1 MPRLPHLAPL
11 YDIFATFLQNCW
23 VEDRSL
29 LWPERAVWTIP
40 SLEAMRRR
48 FVEGFIEGNLTFRE
62 KFESQLSGV
71 QPEVWALA
79 ADCFYVYGMISRSM
93 RFETKHS
100 LIVWTANRAGWSIP
114 PESDPIW
121 EPFKI
126 GMAQTG
132 QKYNLKHAQLRLLTL
147 AALEVKALDDRAA
160 ALHSSDQMRGILD
173 GLLESIP
180 VKLDRANDMRN
191 AILHLAFPDEFEPIL
206 TNRDKDAILHYYGR
220 QVKGQ
225 LSLDRDEALRQVRS
239 ALAPRF
245 AEVDPSSEHPFDF
258 FGELRGEWRPAA
270 ELERALVREVAG
282 TGVSSRAGREALETS
297 QDAITS
303 RAAREQPEGYHAVLP
318 EDPDLRRVLAALRR
332 TSNVILSGPPGV
344 GKTYLAQQ
352 AALHLVGQQADSLNH
367 PYVRWITFH
376 PSYAYEDFVEGLR
389 PVLVSEGS
397 NPVGQSQGRLAYEVR
412 PGVFKSFCEQA
423 ARDPDQ
429 RYVLVIDEINRG
441 NLARILG
448 ELVTLLEDDKRG
460 KLHLTLPYSG
470 QMFTVPP
477 NLVILGTMN
486 STDRS
491 IALLDVALRRRFAFV
506 EIAPRPDL
514 LAGATVETDEAV
526 VHLDTLLRSLNASI
540 TRLLDR
546 DHQIG
551 HSYLINVARAQP
563 EERLEALAFVWNLQI
578 LPLLEEYFYARRER
592 LEELLPSFLDESQDW
607 QEGALLARLSGE
619 DLVVALSRLEG

>member
-11 YDIFATFLQNCW
+11 YDVFATFLQNCW
-23 VEDRSL
+23 VDDRSL
-29 LWPERAVWTIP
+29 LWPERSVWTIG

-48 FVEGFIEGNLTFRE
+48 FVEGFIEGSLSFRE

-93 RFETKHS
+93 RFETKLS
-100 LIVWTANRAGWSIP
+100 LITWTAQRAGLSLP
-114 PESDPIW
+114 PEGDPIW

-147 AALEVKALDDRAA
+147 AALEVKALEDRASSMR
-160 ALHSSDQMRGILD
+160 SSDQMRGILD
-173 GLLESIP
+173 SLLESIP

-206 TNRDKDAILHYYGR
+206 TNRDKDAIIHYYGGK
-220 QVKGQ
+220 VKGRV
-225 LSLDRDEALRQVRS
+225 SSDRDEALRQVRS

-245 AEVDPSSEHPFDF
+245 AETVTSPERAFDF

-270 ELERALVREVAG
+270 DLERALIRETAAA
-282 TGVSSRAGREALETS
+282 GVSSRAARAAVEAHPE
-297 QDAITS
+297 AVTS
-303 RAAREQPEGYHAVLP
+303 RAAREQSESYLAAIP

-352 AALHLVGQQADSLNH
+352 AAQYLVEPQPDSLANA
-367 PYVRWITFH
+367 YIRWVTFH
-376 PSYAYEDFVEGLR
+376 PSFAYEDFVEGLR
-389 PVLVSEGS
+389 PVLVSDRS
-397 NPVGQSQGRLAYEVR
+397 DHADDHQQRLAYEVR

-423 ARDPDQ
+423 ARDPDR

-441 NLARILG
+441 NLSRILG

-460 KLHLTLPYSG
+460 TLHLTLPYSG
-470 QMFTVPP
+470 QTFTVPP
-477 NLVILGTMN
+477 NLIILGTMN
-486 STDRS
+486 SADRS

-506 EIAPRPDL
+506 EIAPRPNL
-514 LAGATVETDEAV
+514 LAGATVETEEAV
-526 VHLDTLLRSLNASI
+526 VHLDALLGGLNASI
-540 TRLLDR
+540 SRLLDR

-551 HSYLINVARAQP
+551 HSYLLSVARAQP
-563 EERLEALAFVWNLQI
+563 EERLEALSFVWNLQI

-592 LEELLPSFLDESQDW
+592 LEELLPSFLDEGQDW
-607 QEGALLARLSGE
+607 QENAMLARLSGE
-619 DLVVALSRLEG
+619 DLVVALSRLAG